1 MPTFMQTKEAVAA
14 LAALAH
20 ESRLSVF
27 RLLVTVGPQGM
38 PATRI
43 SEQLQIAPSS
53 LSFHLKELLHADLVT
68 ARQEG
73 RFIYY
78 AATYSRMN
86 DLMAFLTHNCCSGN
100 PCTPVCTP
108 DCFEFDVTTN
118 S

>member
-1 MPTFMQTKEAVAA
+1 MIMQTKEAVAA

-20 ESRLSVF
+20 ETRLSVF
-27 RLLVTVGPQGM
+27 RLLVAVGPQGM

-43 SEQLQIAPSS
+43 SDQLQVAPSS

-78 AATYSRMN
+78 AATYSRLN
-86 DLMAFLTHNCCSGN
+86 DLMAFLTDNCCGGT
-100 PCTPVCTP
+100 PCTPVCKTN
-108 DCFEFDVTTN
+108 CSEHDVITN
-118 S
+118 G